1 MRILALDVG
10 TKRIGVA
17 FADASVRI
25 AVPRAMIPVDGNEFA
40 EIAKQFRLEGA
51 DVIVSGLPRNNQ
63 GEETAQ
69 SAVVREFIE
78 QLKAYFSEHADKQPL
93 IKFQDET
100 LTSVE
105 AEQYLT
111 ANTHEFSRKDRATG
125 ILDSE
130 AATIILQ
137 DFLESVNFNE
147 LEQELKNGR

>member
-1 MRILALDVG
+1 MRIIALDVG

-25 AVPRAMIPVDGNEFA
+25 AIPRTMIPVDGNEFA
-40 EIAKQFRLEGA
+40 EIAKQFRLERA
-51 DVIVSGLPRNNQ
+51 EVIVSGLPRNNQ

-69 SAVVREFIE
+69 TAIVREFINRLSQYFQEHE
-78 QLKAYFSEHADKQPL
+78 QKQPL

-111 ANTHEFSRKDRATG
+111 ANTHEFSRKERATG
-125 ILDSE
+125 KLDSE
-130 AATIILQ
+130 AASIILQ
-137 DFLESVNFNE
+137 DFLESVNLNE

>member
-1 MRILALDVG
+1 MRIIALDVG

-25 AVPRAMIPVDGNEFA
+25 AVPRAMIPVDGNEFQA
-40 EIAKQFRLEGA
+40 IAKQVRLENA
-51 DVIVSGLPRNNQ
+51 EVVVSGLPRNNQ

-69 SAVVREFIE
+69 TAVVRDFIDKL
-78 QLKAYFSEHADKQPL
+78 QAYFKEHEQKQPL
-93 IKFQDET
+93 IKYQDET

-137 DFLESVNFNE
+137 DFLESTNFNE
-147 LEQELKNGR
+147 LEQELKNGQ

>member
-1 MRILALDVG
+1 MRLISLDVG

-25 AVPRAMIPVDGNEFA
+25 AIPRAMIPVDGNELA
-40 EIAKQFRLEGA
+40 AIAKQFRLEGA

-69 SAVVREFIE
+69 TAVVREFIA
-78 QLKAYFSEHADKQPL
+78 QLAEYFAAYEPKQPI

-125 ILDSE
+125 KLDSE
-130 AATIILQ
+130 AAAIILQ
-137 DFLESVNFNE
+137 DFLDGANFKE
-147 LEQELKNGR
+147 LEQELTHGS

>member
-1 MRILALDVG
+1 MRIIALDVG

-69 SAVVREFIE
+69 SAVVRDFIE
-78 QLKAYFSEHADKQPL
+78 QLKTYFTEHSDKQPL

-105 AEQYLT
+105 AEKYLT

-130 AATIILQ
+130 AAAIILQ
-137 DFLESVNFNE
+137 DFLESVNLNE

>member
-1 MRILALDVG
+1 MRIIALDVG

-25 AVPRAMIPVDGNEFA
+25 AVPRAMIPVDGNELA

-51 DVIVSGLPRNNQ
+51 EVIVSGLPRNNQ

-69 SAVVREFIE
+69 TAVVREFIDKLAQYFAKHE
-78 QLKAYFSEHADKQPL
+78 QKQPL

-105 AEQYLT
+105 AERYLT

-130 AATIILQ
+130 AASIILQ
-137 DFLESVNFNE
+137 DYLESVNLNE
-147 LEQELKNGR
+147 LEEELKHGR

>member
-25 AVPRAMIPVDGNEFA
+25 AVPRSMIPVDGNEFA
-40 EIAKQFRLEGA
+40 AIAKQFRLEGA

-69 SAVVREFIE
+69 TTVVRDFIS
-78 QLKAYFSEHADKQPL
+78 QLAAYFLENEKKQPL

-125 ILDSE
+125 VLDSE
-130 AATIILQ
+130 AAAIILQ

-147 LEQELKNGR
+147 LEEELKNGR

>member
-1 MRILALDVG
+1 MRIIALDVG

-25 AVPRAMIPVDGNEFA
+25 AVPRTMIPVDGNELA
-40 EIAKQFRLEGA
+40 AIAKQFRLEGA
-51 DVIVSGLPRNNQ
+51 EVIVSGLPRNNQ

-69 SAVVREFIE
+69 TAVVREFIDKLAQYFKEHE
-78 QLKAYFSEHADKQPL
+78 QNQPL

>member
-1 MRILALDVG
+1 MRIIALDVG

-40 EIAKQFRLEGA
+40 EIAKQFRLESA
-51 DVIVSGLPRNNQ
+51 EVVVSGLPRNNQ

-69 SAVVREFIE
+69 TAVVREFIDKLAQYFEEHE
-78 QLKAYFSEHADKQPL
+78 QKQPL

-130 AATIILQ
+130 AAAIILQ
-137 DFLESVNFNE
+137 DFLESVNLNE
-147 LEQELKNGR
+147 LEQELKHGR

>member
-1 MRILALDVG
+1 MRIIALDVG

-40 EIAKQFRLEGA
+40 EIAKQFRLESA
-51 DVIVSGLPRNNQ
+51 EVIVSGLPRNNQ

-69 SAVVREFIE
+69 TTVVREFIDKLAQYFEEHE
-78 QLKAYFSEHADKQPL
+78 QKQPL

-130 AATIILQ
+130 AAAIILQ
-137 DFLESVNFNE
+137 DFLESVNLNE
-147 LEQELKNGR
+147 LEQELKHGR

>member
-1 MRILALDVG
+1 MRIIALDVG

-69 SAVVREFIE
+69 SAVVRDFIE
-78 QLKAYFSEHADKQPL
+78 QLKTYFTDHSDKQPL
-93 IKFQDET
+93 VKFQDET

-105 AEQYLT
+105 AEKYLT

-130 AATIILQ
+130 AAAIILQ
-137 DFLESVNFNE
+137 DFLESVNLNE

>member
-25 AVPRAMIPVDGNEFA
+25 AVPRSMIPVDGNEFTA
-40 EIAKQFRLEGA
+40 IAKQFRLEGA

-69 SAVVREFIE
+69 TTVVRDFIS
-78 QLKAYFSEHADKQPL
+78 QLVAYFLENEKKQPL

-125 ILDSE
+125 VLDSE
-130 AATIILQ
+130 AAAIILQ

-147 LEQELKNGR
+147 LEEELKNGR

>member
-25 AVPRAMIPVDGNEFA
+25 AVPRSMIPVDGNEFA
-40 EIAKQFRLEGA
+40 AIAKQFRLEGA

-69 SAVVREFIE
+69 TTVVRDFIA
-78 QLKAYFSEHADKQPL
+78 QLAAYFLENEKKQPL

-125 ILDSE
+125 VLDSE
-130 AATIILQ
+130 AAAIILQ

-147 LEQELKNGR
+147 LEEELKNGR

>member
-1 MRILALDVG
+1 MRLISLDVG

-25 AVPRAMIPVDGNEFA
+25 AVPRAMIPVDGNELA
-40 EIAKQFRLEGA
+40 EIAKQFRLESA

-69 SAVVREFIE
+69 TQVVRDFINSLTEYFAEHE
-78 QLKAYFSEHADKQPL
+78 QKQPI
-93 IKFQDET
+93 IKYQDET

-111 ANTHEFSRKDRATG
+111 ANTHEFSRADRATG
-125 ILDSE
+125 KLDSE
-130 AATIILQ
+130 AAAIILQ
-137 DFLESVNFNE
+137 DFLDGANLKE
-147 LEQELKNGR
+147 LEQELSHGK

>member
-1 MRILALDVG
+1 MRIIALDVG

-25 AVPRAMIPVDGNEFA
+25 AVPRTMIPVDGNECA
-40 EIAKQFRLEGA
+40 EIAKQFRLESA

-69 SAVVREFIE
+69 TAVVREFIDKLIQYFREHE
-78 QLKAYFSEHADKQPL
+78 QKQPL
-93 IKFQDET
+93 VKFQDET

-111 ANTHEFSRKDRATG
+111 ANTHEFSRKERVTG
-125 ILDSE
+125 KLDSE
-130 AATIILQ
+130 AAAIILQ

>member
-1 MRILALDVG
+1 MRIIALDVG

-25 AVPRAMIPVDGNEFA
+25 AVPRAMIPVDGNEFD
-40 EIAKQFRLEGA
+40 EIAKQFRLESA
-51 DVIVSGLPRNNQ
+51 EVIVSGLPRNNQ

-69 SAVVREFIE
+69 TAVVREFIDRLTQYFTEHE
-78 QLKAYFSEHADKQPL
+78 QKQPL

-111 ANTHEFSRKDRATG
+111 ANTHEFSRKERATG
-125 ILDSE
+125 KLDSE
-130 AATIILQ
+130 AAAIILQ

>member
-1 MRILALDVG
+1 MRIIALDVG

-40 EIAKQFRLEGA
+40 EIAKQFRLESA
-51 DVIVSGLPRNNQ
+51 EVIVSGLPRNNQ

-69 SAVVREFIE
+69 TTVVREFIDKLAQYFEEHE
-78 QLKAYFSEHADKQPL
+78 QKQPL

-130 AATIILQ
+130 AAAVILQ
-137 DFLESVNFNE
+137 DFLESVNLNE
-147 LEQELKNGR
+147 LEQELKHGR

>member
-1 MRILALDVG
+1 MRLISLDVG

-25 AVPRAMIPVDGNEFA
+25 AVPRAMIPVDGNELA
-40 EIAKQFRLEGA
+40 EIAKQFRLESA

-69 SAVVREFIE
+69 TRVVRDFINSLTEYFAEHE
-78 QLKAYFSEHADKQPL
+78 QKQPI
-93 IKFQDET
+93 IKYQDET

-111 ANTHEFSRKDRATG
+111 ANTHEFSRADRATG
-125 ILDSE
+125 KLDSE
-130 AATIILQ
+130 AAAIILQ
-137 DFLESVNFNE
+137 DFLDGANLKE
-147 LEQELKNGR
+147 LEQELSHGK

>member
-1 MRILALDVG
+1 MRIIALDVG

-17 FADASVRI
+17 FADASVKI
-25 AVPRAMIPVDGNEFA
+25 AVPRAMIPVA
-40 EIAKQFRLEGA
+40 EIAKQFRLESA

-69 SAVVREFIE
+69 TTVVREFIDKLAQYFREHE
-78 QLKAYFSEHADKQPL
+78 QKQPL

-111 ANTHEFSRKDRATG
+111 ANTHEFSRKERATG
-125 ILDSE
+125 KLDSE
-130 AATIILQ
+130 AAAIILQ

-147 LEQELKNGR
+147 LEQEFKNGR

>member
-1 MRILALDVG
+1 MRIIALDVG

-17 FADASVRI
+17 FADASVKI
-25 AVPRAMIPVDGNEFA
+25 AVPRVMIPVDGNEFA
-40 EIAKQFRLEGA
+40 EIAKQFRLESA

-69 SAVVREFIE
+69 TTVVREFIDKLAQYFREHE
-78 QLKAYFSEHADKQPL
+78 QKQPL

-111 ANTHEFSRKDRATG
+111 ANTHEFSRKERATG
-125 ILDSE
+125 KLDSE
-130 AATIILQ
+130 AAAIILQ

-147 LEQELKNGR
+147 LEQEFKNGR

>member
-1 MRILALDVG
+1 MRILSLDVG

-25 AVPRAMIPVDGNEFA
+25 AVPRSMIPVDGNEFA
-40 EIAKQFRLEGA
+40 AIAKQFRLEGA

-69 SAVVREFIE
+69 TTVVRDFIA
-78 QLKAYFSEHADKQPL
+78 QLAAYFLENEKKQPL

-125 ILDSE
+125 VLDSE
-130 AATIILQ
+130 AAAIILQ

-147 LEQELKNGR
+147 LEEELKNGR

>member
-1 MRILALDVG
+1 MRIIALDVG

-17 FADASVRI
+17 FADASVKI
-25 AVPRAMIPVDGNEFA
+25 AVPRVMIPVDGNEFA

-69 SAVVREFIE
+69 TTVVREFIDKLAQYFREHE
-78 QLKAYFSEHADKQPL
+78 QKQPL

-111 ANTHEFSRKDRATG
+111 ANTHEFSRKERATG
-125 ILDSE
+125 KLDSE
-130 AATIILQ
+130 AAAIILQ

-147 LEQELKNGR
+147 LEQEFKNGR

>member
-1 MRILALDVG
+1 MRIIALDVG

-25 AVPRAMIPVDGNEFA
+25 TVPRAMIPVDGNEFA
-40 EIAKQFRLEGA
+40 EIAKQFRLESA
-51 DVIVSGLPRNNQ
+51 EVIVSGLPRNNQ

-69 SAVVREFIE
+69 TAVVREFIDKLAQYFKEHE
-78 QLKAYFSEHADKQPL
+78 QKQPL

-130 AATIILQ
+130 AAAIILQ
-137 DFLESVNFNE
+137 DFLESVNLNE
-147 LEQELKNGR
+147 LEQELKHGR

>member
-1 MRILALDVG
+1 MRIIALDVG

-17 FADASVRI
+17 FADASVKI

-40 EIAKQFRLEGA
+40 EIAKQFRLESA

-69 SAVVREFIE
+69 TTVVREFIDKLAQYFREHE
-78 QLKAYFSEHADKQPL
+78 QKQPL

-111 ANTHEFSRKDRATG
+111 ANTHEFSRKERATG
-125 ILDSE
+125 KLDSE
-130 AATIILQ
+130 AAAIILQ

-147 LEQELKNGR
+147 LEQEFKNGR